1 VLIGKEE
8 KTLDV
13 TRGRGIQILTE
24 VASIQLR
31 LHALMHGDDYLRGL
45 SKIQNPTFMSMIE
58 HVYIILF
65 FNSYPAA
72 SERCTQLFY

>member
-13 TRGRGIQILTE
+13 TRGRGIKILTE

-58 HVYIILF
+58 MYILYF
-65 FNSYPAA
+65 FFKGYPAA